1 MTRCPLC
8 GGAFAVAGLRFD
20 YWTRMVVTARGHA
33 RLTPGEAEVTKALIE
48 CGPMPATHLAST
60 VYRWRAIE
68 VERPVEVIKV
78 LVMRIRRKIR
88 PLGADIVNHAA
99 RGTPAIYALEH
110 A

>member
-1 MTRCPLC
+1 MARCPLC
-8 GGAFAVAGLRFD
+8 GGVLAVAGLRFD

-33 RLTPGEAEVTKALIE
+33 RLTPGESDVLRALVE
-48 CGPMPATHLAST
+48 CGPVPAARLASR

-78 LVMRIRRKIR
+78 LIMRIRRKIR
-88 PLGADIVNHAA
+88 PLGADIVNHAV
-99 RGTPAIYALEH
+99 RGTPAVYALRH